1 MKKEKGG
8 GGWEENLVI
17 PKMKAQKTKNKNK
30 NKKPLDIEATR
41 YCLSVCMSEARM

>member
-17 PKMKAQKTKNKNK
+17 PKMKAQKTNQIK
-30 NKKPLDIEATR
+30 TR
-41 YCLSVCMSEARM
+41 SH